1 MSIKVNGEWYDL
13 TDFNSYEEIEEQ
25 GGIEETDDL
34 PEGLSVEKYFDE
46 LREYEDADSDDR
58 AIMLAYHE
66 HTGIFDLS
74 VATDAYVGK
83 YSSKAEFAQEYCE
96 DNEATLKLLPDYIVN
111 NIDWEGVWDS
121 YLHWDFF
128 EENGMFFHD

>member
-13 TDFNSYEEIEEQ
+13 NDFSNYDEIEAA

-34 PEGLSVEKYFDE
+34 PDGLSVAKYFDE
-46 LREYEDADSDDR
+46 LCEYEEASAGDR
-58 AIMLAYHE
+58 VIMMAYFE
-66 HTGIFDLS
+66 HTGILS
-74 VATDAYVGK
+74 LEEATDAYVGK
-83 YSSKAEFAQEYCE
+83 YSSKGKFAQEYCE
-96 DNEATLKLLPDYIVN
+96 DNESTLKLLPDYIVD

-128 EENGMFFHD
+128 ESDGMFFRN